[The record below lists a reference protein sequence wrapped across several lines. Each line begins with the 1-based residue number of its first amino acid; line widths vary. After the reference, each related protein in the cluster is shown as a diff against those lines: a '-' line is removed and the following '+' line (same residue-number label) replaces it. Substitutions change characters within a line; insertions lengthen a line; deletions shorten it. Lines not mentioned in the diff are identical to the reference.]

1 MPRGTEKAAEEQVRL
16 RPAGRW
22 AKNAGEGKPV
32 GRRWG
37 RGRCADESSQGRG
50 AMVAGLGQGRDV
62 D

>member
-22 AKNAGEGKPV
+22 AKNAGEDKPV
-32 GRRWG
+32 GRRWE
-37 RGRCADESSQGRG
+37 RGRCAGESSQGRR
-50 AMVAGLGQGRDV
+50 ATVEGLGQGRDA

>member
-16 RPAGRW
+16 RPAGRL
-22 AKNAGEGKPV
+22 AKNAGDDTPV

-37 RGRCADESSQGRG
+37 RGRGAGESSHGRR
-50 AMVAGLGQGRDV
+50 ATVEGLGQGRDV